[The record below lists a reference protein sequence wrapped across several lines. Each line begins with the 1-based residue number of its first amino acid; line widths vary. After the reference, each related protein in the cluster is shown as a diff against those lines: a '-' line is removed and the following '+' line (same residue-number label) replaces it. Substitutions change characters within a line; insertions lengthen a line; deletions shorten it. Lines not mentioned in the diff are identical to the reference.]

1 MDKGQFKVRARSNLF
16 RKLPNDRSLM
26 PIGTGY
32 EVINSY
38 EGERGV
44 ERKNNEYDSS
54 EDEGTNCFE
63 A

>member
-1 MDKGQFKVRARSNLF
+1 
-16 RKLPNDRSLM
+16 M